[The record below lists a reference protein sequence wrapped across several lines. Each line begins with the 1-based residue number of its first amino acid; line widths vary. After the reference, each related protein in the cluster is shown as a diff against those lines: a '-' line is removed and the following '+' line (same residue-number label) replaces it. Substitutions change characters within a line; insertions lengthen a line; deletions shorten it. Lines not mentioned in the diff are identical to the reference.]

1 MTVVMNNRPADE
13 YAGRTLGQF
22 EIVEE
27 IGRGGMAT
35 VYRARQK
42 SINRMVA
49 IKILPRALL
58 HDPAFYERFTREVD
72 VIAHL
77 EHPHILPIYDFG
89 EVDGVPY
96 IAMRYLAGGSLA
108 ARIRRG
114 PLTPEQIVRPF
125 GQVAQ
130 ALDYAHQQ
138 GIIHRDLKPGNILL
152 DEQGNAYLSDFGIA
166 RVLNSNLTGSQI
178 IGTPAYM
185 SPEQA
190 NGLPLDA
197 RSDLYSLGIVLF
209 ELLTGS
215 EPFFADTPVGLLL
228 KHIGEPLPSLRQRRP
243 ELSIGIEAVVVK
255 AAAKQPGDRYAS
267 ASDMASALA
276 AMVSAAPGGA
286 QRARS
291 DEDTPTLL
299 TDLPLRQTPV
309 AAARLPTLPPQPA
322 TTAPKSA
329 SSAAA
334 PEAQPAPRRRLGLIA
349 AGAAAAL
356 VVLAVL
362 ALALIRPQPAPP
374 IIVTPTA
381 DLAAA
386 TPFADGQT
394 AASERISLTVPA
406 GWNAVDQRGPAYRGQ
421 LWRADDSAYI
431 AVLVYDAS
439 AMATSRDEMLARW
452 EQANAPAPNYTLIDE
467 AEAPDGTLR
476 RSYRAAAGSLEA
488 GQRDV
493 FFIEREGL
501 AVVVDMYAADRYG
514 STLVPLYQ
522 QVLDSLRIRPAQ
534 A

>member
-1 MTVVMNNRPADE
+1 MRNRSADE

-58 HDPAFYERFTREVD
+58 HDSSFYERFTREVD
-72 VIAHL
+72 VIARL

-89 EVDGVPY
+89 EADGVPY

-108 ARIRRG
+108 VRVRRS
-114 PLTPEQIVRPF
+114 PLTPEQIVRPL

-215 EPFFADTPVGLLL
+215 EPYSADTPVGLLL
-228 KHIGEPLPSLRQRRP
+228 KHIGEPLPSLRARRP
-243 ELSIGIEAVVVK
+243 ELSMGIEAVVTK

-267 ASDMASALA
+267 ASDLANALA
-276 AMVSAAPGGA
+276 AMVSAAPGVL

-291 DEDTPTLL
+291 DEDTPTLM
-299 TDLPLRQTPV
+299 TDLPPRTPP
-309 AAARLPTLPPQPA
+309 ATARPPTLPPQSATAVLQTEPPSAVPA
-322 TTAPKSA
+322 G
-329 SSAAA
+329 
-334 PEAQPAPRRRLGLIA
+334 QRRRLGLI

-374 IIVTPTA
+374 IVVTPTA

-386 TPFADGQT
+386 TPFAEGQ
-394 AASERISLTVPA
+394 AVESERISLTVPA

-421 LWRADDSAYI
+421 LWRADDSAYV
-431 AVLVYDAS
+431 AVLVYNAS
-439 AMATSRDEMLARW
+439 AMAGSRDEMIARW
-452 EQANAPAPNYTLIDE
+452 EQANAPAPDYRLIDE

-476 RSYRAAAGSLEA
+476 RSYRVVASTLEA

-493 FFIEREGL
+493 FFIERDGV
-501 AVVVDMYAADRYG
+501 AVVVDLYAADRYG

-534 A
+534 T